1 MEPRSDAPSPAP
13 TPVHA
18 VADAVSA
25 YREHA
30 NISVL
35 HEQLAAIPGD
45 ADALAAAAE
54 SYRDIPEVAGPLY
67 ERVIAEQPNN
77 ARALVSLASA
87 YWLHGRGPDVV
98 GGLAARA
105 MAADPT
111 NRGAWH
117 LWALTEGS
125 PRARVTRWEQVS
137 RRFPEDDLARA
148 NLADNAASLASAE
161 HDPVALGLALD
172 TYRALRARAATDE
185 QRAALDAAITTLSGW
200 RW

>member
-1 MEPRSDAPSPAP
+1 M
-13 TPVHA
+13 HA

-172 TYRALRARAATDE
+172 NYRALRARAATDE

>member
-1 MEPRSDAPSPAP
+1 MSLSSPLQAI
-13 TPVHA
+13 
-18 VADAVSA
+18 ADAVSA

-30 NISVL
+30 NVAVL
-35 HEQLAAIPGD
+35 HEQLAAVEAD

-54 SYRDIPEVAGPLY
+54 SYRDFPEVAGPLF
-67 ERVIAEQPNN
+67 ERVVAEQPEN

-87 YWLHGRGPDVV
+87 YWLHGRGPEVV

-105 MAADPT
+105 LAADPMH
-111 NRGAWH
+111 RGAWH
-117 LWALTEGS
+117 LWALTES
-125 PRARVTRWEQVS
+125 NPRARVTRWEQVS

-148 NLADNAASLASAE
+148 NLADNAASLAGAE

-172 TYRALRARAATDE
+172 TYKALRVRATTDE
-185 QRAALDAAITTLSGW
+185 QRAVLDGAITTLSGW